1 MPSLISPAG
10 FDRTHVFTLAHTYYL
25 PFGKGRRFLSD
36 AHGVTGIM
44 LDGWRFNGIT
54 TAESGLPFS
63 PGLNNN
69 ASLNADMSLRPNIT
83 GDLLSGIA
91 QNRNQWFNPAVYAV
105 PGAFLFGN
113 APRNSLRGP
122 KLFSADFALAK
133 DFSLTER
140 YKLEFRWENF
150 NTFNNTNLALPDS
163 AVDSGT
169 AGKIFDVAS
178 PMRNMQFALKLKF

>member
-1 MPSLISPAG
+1 MTKPDFRFIGKPIR
-10 FDRTHVFTLAHTYYL
+10 RTEDERLVT
-25 PFGKGRRFLSD
+25 GKGR
-36 AHGVTGIM
+36 
-44 LDGWRFNGIT
+44 
-54 TAESGLPFS
+54 
-63 PGLNNN
+63 
-69 ASLNADMSLRPNIT
+69 
-83 GDLLSGIA
+83 
-91 QNRNQWFNPAVYAV
+91 
-105 PGAFLFGN
+105 
-113 APRNSLRGP
+113 
-122 KLFSADFALAK
+122 FSADFALAK